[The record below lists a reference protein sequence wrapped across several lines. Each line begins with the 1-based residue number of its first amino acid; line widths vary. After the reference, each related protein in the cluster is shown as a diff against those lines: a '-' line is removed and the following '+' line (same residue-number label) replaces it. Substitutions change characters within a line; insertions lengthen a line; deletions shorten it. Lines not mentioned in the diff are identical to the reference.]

1 MTLMHFHDTNAFPGR
16 NGGKKMWKRKQWTNP
31 INMVEFFGG
40 LNTSIAV
47 FQAETSISR
56 YVRVVKE
63 TDLKSVG
70 LRPCRFEPCCRWFLF
85 YRWMI
90 SLWFFCD
97 ISTSDVWK
105 IKQLLNR
112 VLGKNILHEWELW
125 SLIVNYITISFSAHS
140 HMVSH
145 LMTPFYNV

>member
-1 MTLMHFHDTNAFPGR
+1 
-16 NGGKKMWKRKQWTNP
+16 
-31 INMVEFFGG
+31 
-40 LNTSIAV
+40 
-47 FQAETSISR
+47 
-56 YVRVVKE
+56 
-63 TDLKSVG
+63 
-70 LRPCRFEPCCRWFLF
+70 
-85 YRWMI
+85 MI